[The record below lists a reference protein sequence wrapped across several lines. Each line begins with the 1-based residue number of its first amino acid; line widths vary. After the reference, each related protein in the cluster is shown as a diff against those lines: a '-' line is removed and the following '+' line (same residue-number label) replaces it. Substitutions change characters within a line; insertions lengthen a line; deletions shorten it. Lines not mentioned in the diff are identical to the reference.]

1 VFCTH
6 TEPNFSLPWQRR
18 RQFASTSS
26 GFLIPGRRV
35 LTNAHSVE
43 YSTCVSLMRRGDDAK
58 YVARVLA
65 VGTECDI
72 ALLTVD
78 DDAFWA
84 GAAQP
89 LQFGALPRLQDAVA
103 VVGYPVGGCAAAAA
117 RGAATHSRM
126 HTRMRMRSR

>member
-1 VFCTH
+1 MFCTH

-43 YSTCVSLMRRGDDAK
+43 YATAVSLMRRGDGTK

-72 ALLTVD
+72 ALLAVD
-78 DDAFWA
+78 DEAFWA
-84 GAAQP
+84 DAAPP

-103 VVGYPVGGCAAAAA
+103 VVGYPVGGCA
-117 RGAATHSRM
+117 RLTK
-126 HTRMRMRSR
+126 TLI